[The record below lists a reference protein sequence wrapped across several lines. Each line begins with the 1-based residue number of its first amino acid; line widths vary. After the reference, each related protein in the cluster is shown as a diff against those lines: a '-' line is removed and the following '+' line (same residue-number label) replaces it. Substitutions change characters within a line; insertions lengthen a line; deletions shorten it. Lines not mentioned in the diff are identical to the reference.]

1 MKIKEVVVVE
11 GKSDTLAINKAV
23 DADTIETNGSAVNQR
38 TLEAIRHAQAVR
50 GVIVFTD
57 PDVPGEKIRKKVSQ
71 YVPNCRH
78 AFLKKKDA
86 FGGKHRSLGIE
97 HATSEAILEALEQV
111 YTVAE
116 EQKEQ
121 ISSAELWEKGLIGGP
136 RARAKREALCEKLN
150 IGYTNG
156 KQLYKRLLMFQI
168 SPETFERAFS
178 DVIQEEH
185 HD

>member
-1 MKIKEVVVVE
+1 MKIKEVIVVE
-11 GKSDTLAINKAV
+11 GKSDTLAINRAV
-23 DADTIETNGSAVNQR
+23 DADTIETNGSAVNRR

-57 PDVPGEKIRKKVSQ
+57 PDVPGEQIRKKVSQ
-71 YVPNCRH
+71 YVPECRH

-97 HATSEAILEALEQV
+97 HATPEAILEALEQV

-116 EQKEQ
+116 EQTEQ
-121 ISSAELWEKGLIGGP
+121 ISRAELLDKGLIGGP
-136 RARAKREALCEKLN
+136 HARARREALCEKLN

-168 SPETFERAFS
+168 SPETFEQAFS
-178 DVIQEEH
+178 DVIQEEQ
-185 HD
+185 DD